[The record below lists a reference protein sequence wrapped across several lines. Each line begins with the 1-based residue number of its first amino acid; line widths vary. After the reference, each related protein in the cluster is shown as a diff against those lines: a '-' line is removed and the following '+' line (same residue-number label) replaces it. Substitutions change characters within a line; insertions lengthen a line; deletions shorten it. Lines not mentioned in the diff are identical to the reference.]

1 MTAATEVARS
11 APGRAQTFR
20 RRWAD
25 GGNLIYLVLLAA
37 VLVAWLLVDLG
48 GGDFVSAEN
57 FRSIL
62 LRSISLGIVA
72 MGQTLVVLAGSLDL
86 SVAYVISITTVV
98 AASTINGSSA
108 RLPMGIGLVVGL
120 GVVVGL
126 VNGLV
131 ITRLRTNPFITT
143 LGMSLVLQGVLQSEV
158 SAAKGSVPPVLQ
170 ALGYRSLGPV
180 PLAVLLLLVVFGAV
194 YFLQRHTPFGAHLY
208 AVGGDVQTARLSGV
222 RSDRVIVIAHVLC
235 SLAAVVAGL
244 FIVSRLGTG
253 DPRVGPDGAYDLD
266 SIAAVVVG
274 GTALSG
280 GRGGVGG
287 TLAGVLLLSVL
298 DSVFNALHMSS
309 FVQEAVRGLVLIIAV
324 AVYAVRN
331 RRAEG

>member
-1 MTAATEVARS
+1 MTAVS
-11 APGRAQTFR
+11 AERRTAGWGDGV

-25 GGNLIYLVLLAA
+25 GGNLIYAVLGVALLAA
-37 VLVAWLLVDLG
+37 WPLVDVA
-48 GGDFVSAEN
+48 GGDFLSGDSI
-57 FRSIL
+57 RSIL

-72 MGQTLVVLAGSLDL
+72 MGQTLVIVAGSLDL
-86 SVAYVISITTVV
+86 SVAFVISITTVV
-98 AASTINGSSA
+98 AASTIDGQASRIPLGVGMVLA
-108 RLPMGIGLVVGL
+108 FGAVVGL
-120 GVVVGL
+120 L
-126 VNGLV
+126 NGLI
-131 ITRLRTNPFITT
+131 ITKARTNPFIAT
-143 LGMSLVLQGVLQSEV
+143 LGMALVLQGLLQSEV
-158 SAAKGSVPPVLQ
+158 SAAKGSVPSSFQ
-170 ALGYRSLGPV
+170 ALGYKSLGPV
-180 PLAVLLLLVVFGAV
+180 PIAVLLLLVVFGV
-194 YFLQRHTPFGAHLY
+194 FYFLQRYSGFGAHLY

-222 RSDRVIVIAHVLC
+222 RSDRVLITAHVLC

-244 FIVSRLGTG
+244 FIMARLGTG

-298 DSVFNALHMSS
+298 DSVFNSLSVSS
-309 FVQEAVRGLVLIIAV
+309 FIQQAVRGAVLIIAV
-324 AVYAVRN
+324 AAYAIRN

>member
-1 MTAATEVARS
+1 MTLVSEAQRRT
-11 APGRAQTFR
+11 PGWSESF

-25 GGNLIYLVLLAA
+25 GGNLIYAVLGVAL
-37 VLVAWLLVDLG
+37 LVAWPLVDIA
-48 GGDFVSAEN
+48 GGDFMSGDSI
-57 FRSIL
+57 RSIL

-72 MGQTLVVLAGSLDL
+72 MGQTLVILAGSLDL

-98 AASTINGSSA
+98 AASTINGETS
-108 RLPMGIGLVVGL
+108 RLPLGIGLVLAFGALVGVL
-120 GVVVGL
+120 
-126 VNGLV
+126 NGLI
-131 ITRLRTNPFITT
+131 ITKTRTNPFIAT
-143 LGMSLVLQGVLQSEV
+143 LGMALVLQGILRSGV
-158 SAAKGSVPPVLQ
+158 SAAKGGVPSSFQ
-170 ALGYRSLGPV
+170 GLGYKAIGPV
-180 PLAVLLLLVVFGAV
+180 PLAVLLLVAVFAVV
-194 YFLQRHTPFGAHLY
+194 YFLQRYTGFGAHLY
-208 AVGGDVQTARLSGV
+208 AVGGDDQTARLSGV
-222 RSDRVIVIAHVLC
+222 RSDRVIIKAHVLC

-244 FIVSRLGTG
+244 FIMARLGTG

-298 DSVFNALHMSS
+298 DSVFNSLQVSS
-309 FVQEAVRGLVLIIAV
+309 FIQQAVRGAVLIIAV
-324 AVYAVRN
+324 AAYAIRS

>member
-1 MTAATEVARS
+1 MTAVSGAERRT
-11 APGRAQTFR
+11 PGWADGL

-25 GGNLIYLVLLAA
+25 GGNLIYAVLGVALLLA
-37 VLVAWLLVDLG
+37 WPLVDAA
-48 GGDFVSAEN
+48 GGDFMSGDSI
-57 FRSIL
+57 RSIL

-72 MGQTLVVLAGSLDL
+72 MGQTLVILAGSLDL
-86 SVAYVISITTVV
+86 SVAFVISITTVV
-98 AASTINGSSA
+98 AASTIDGETS
-108 RLPMGIGLVVGL
+108 RVPLGVGLVLVFGAL
-120 GVVVGL
+120 VGL
-126 VNGLV
+126 VNGLI
-131 ITRLRTNPFITT
+131 ITKTQTNPFIAT
-143 LGMSLVLQGVLQSEV
+143 LGMALVLQGILRSEV
-158 SAAKGSVPPVLQ
+158 SAAKGGVPESFQ
-170 ALGYRSLGPV
+170 ALGYKAIGPV
-180 PLAVLLLLVVFGAV
+180 PLAVFLLIAVFALV
-194 YFLQRHTPFGAHLY
+194 YFLQRYTGFGAHLY

-222 RSDRVIVIAHVLC
+222 RSDRVIIKAHVLC

-244 FIVSRLGTG
+244 FIMARLGTG

-298 DSVFNALHMSS
+298 DSVFNSLQVSS
-309 FVQEAVRGLVLIIAV
+309 FVQQAVRGAVLIVAV
-324 AVYAVRN
+324 AAYAIRN

>member
-1 MTAATEVARS
+1 MTLVS
-11 APGRAQTFR
+11 GAQRRTLGWSESF

-25 GGNLIYLVLLAA
+25 GGNLIYAVLGVAL
-37 VLVAWLLVDLG
+37 LVAWPLVDIA
-48 GGDFVSAEN
+48 GGDFMSGDSI
-57 FRSIL
+57 RSIL

-72 MGQTLVVLAGSLDL
+72 MGQTLVILAGSLDL

-98 AASTINGSSA
+98 AASTINGETS
-108 RLPMGIGLVVGL
+108 RLPLGIGLVLAFGALVGVL
-120 GVVVGL
+120 
-126 VNGLV
+126 NGLI
-131 ITRLRTNPFITT
+131 ITKTRTNPFIAT
-143 LGMSLVLQGVLQSEV
+143 LGMALVLQGILRSGV
-158 SAAKGSVPPVLQ
+158 SAAKGGVPSSFQ
-170 ALGYRSLGPV
+170 ALGYKAIGPV
-180 PLAVLLLLVVFGAV
+180 PLAVLLLVAVFAVV
-194 YFLQRHTPFGAHLY
+194 YFLQRYTGFGAHLY
-208 AVGGDVQTARLSGV
+208 AVGGDDQTARLSGV
-222 RSDRVIVIAHVLC
+222 RSDRVIIKAHVLC

-244 FIVSRLGTG
+244 FIMARLGTG

-298 DSVFNALHMSS
+298 DSVFNSLQVSS
-309 FVQEAVRGLVLIIAV
+309 FIQQAVRGAVLIIAV
-324 AVYAVRN
+324 AAYAIRN

>member
-1 MTAATEVARS
+1 MTVVSGVDRRTAGWGE
-11 APGRAQTFR
+11 GL

-25 GGNLIYLVLLAA
+25 GGNLIYA
-37 VLVAWLLVDLG
+37 VLGVALLIAWPLVDAA
-48 GGDFVSAEN
+48 GGDFTSGDSI
-57 FRSIL
+57 RSIL

-72 MGQTLVVLAGSLDL
+72 MGQTLVILAGSLDL
-86 SVAYVISITTVV
+86 SVAFVISITTVV
-98 AASTINGSSA
+98 AASTIDGQSS
-108 RLPMGIGLVVGL
+108 RVPLGIGLVLTFGA
-120 GVVVGL
+120 VVGL
-126 VNGLV
+126 LNGLI
-131 ITRLRTNPFITT
+131 ITKTRTNPFIAT
-143 LGMSLVLQGVLQSEV
+143 LGMALVLQGILRSEV
-158 SAAKGSVPPVLQ
+158 SAAKGEVPSSFQ
-170 ALGYRSLGPV
+170 ALGYKSVGPV
-180 PLAVLLLLVVFGAV
+180 PLAVLLLVAVFAVV
-194 YFLQRHTPFGAHLY
+194 YFLQRYTSFGAHLY

-222 RSDRVIVIAHVLC
+222 RSDRVIVKAHVLC

-244 FIVSRLGTG
+244 FIMARLGTG

-298 DSVFNALHMSS
+298 DSVFNSLQVSS
-309 FVQEAVRGLVLIIAV
+309 FIQQAVRGAVLIVAV
-324 AVYAVRN
+324 AVYAIRN